1 MDESKKWMKSL
12 DESWTSM
19 NFLDDNYKLTN
30 NLDEPFDRLECMDG
44 TNSKRMKYLEK
55 RGTWMNLWM
64 IIGSRW
70 IVWMKLLVGWMYGW
84 K

>member
-1 MDESKKWMKSL
+1 
-12 DESWTSM
+12 
-19 NFLDDNYKLTN
+19 
-30 NLDEPFDRLECMDG
+30 LDEPFDRLECMDG